1 MTHPKYYKP
10 LHIKQL
16 YFLMTVSDRIPE
28 NKKRKIIT
36 EQKINFFFCCSAGK
50 ISDTFSAKK

>member
-1 MTHPKYYKP
+1 MTHPKCYKP

-16 YFLMTVSDRIPE
+16 HFLMKT
-28 NKKRKIIT
+28 KKRKIIT

-50 ISDTFSAKK
+50 ISDTFSAKNESQKL

>member
-16 YFLMTVSDRIPE
+16 YFLMMYHTAFQKT
-28 NKKRKIIT
+28 KKKKNYYR
-36 EQKINFFFCCSAGK
+36 
-50 ISDTFSAKK
+50 AKN

>member
-16 YFLMTVSDRIPE
+16 YFLMMYHTAFQKT
-28 NKKRKIIT
+28 KKRKIIT
-36 EQKINFFFCCSAGK
+36 EQKINFFFCCSTGK